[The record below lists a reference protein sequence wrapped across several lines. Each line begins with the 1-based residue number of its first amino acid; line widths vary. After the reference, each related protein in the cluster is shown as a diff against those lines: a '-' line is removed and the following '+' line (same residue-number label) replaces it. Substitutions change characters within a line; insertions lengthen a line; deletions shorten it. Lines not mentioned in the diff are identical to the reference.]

1 MAFAVIKIK
10 LPKHLEPSI
19 LPLTFESANI
29 WNKALYL
36 ALEQLNE
43 DFLFNLLR
51 QDTKESKK
59 KFLKFFNSLKTQI
72 QKVVKSSLLH
82 SQTTQAIIDYL
93 IGSIKTAVKNRF
105 KDKSHNY
112 PSKRNQHIIIWKNQ
126 AIRFSEDGKR
136 IILPNARGKEPLI
149 VKLKKKHLKLLD
161 KWLNQFCGEIKQAV
175 LTKKFGRWVVN
186 LIIKYPDQKQNVDR
200 RKRLFVDLGE
210 IHPFACYDE
219 PNNQFVLF
227 NGRYI
232 RSLKHKRFKLIS
244 IKQKLLAHKQ
254 KGSRRYQRIENSLNE
269 QIWKVERQ
277 LEDLENK
284 YIKKLLDY
292 CLENKIGT
300 VVIGDVEGIREKA
313 KYNKNA
319 NRKIHLIWRFR
330 KLVEKIKNKLSTY
343 GVKVVEVSERYS
355 TQLCPVCG
363 QKNKTNNRN
372 YKCSKCGFK
381 FHRDFVGSL
390 GIARNFFNLK
400 LKKGFKF
407 ESKLKEKFKLRV
419 FKVDVK
425 KHDILRR
432 ETYIGCG
439 LEPPR
444 RRDRHAPPPILGGD
458 SSASY

>member
-10 LPKHLEPSI
+10 LPKHLGPSI
-19 LPLTFESANI
+19 LPLTFESANV
-29 WNKALYL
+29 WNRALDL
-36 ALEQLNE
+36 ALDQLNE
-43 DFLFNLLR
+43 NYLFDLLK
-51 QDTKESKK
+51 QNSSESKK
-59 KFLKFFNSLKTQI
+59 EFLKFFNSLKNKI
-72 QKVVKSSLLH
+72 QKTVKSSLLH

-105 KDKSHNY
+105 IDKNHNY
-112 PSKRNQHIIIWKNQ
+112 PSRRNQHIIIWKNQ
-126 AIRFSEDGKR
+126 AIRFDGRKL
-136 IILPNARGKEPLI
+136 ILPNARRKEPLI

-161 KWLNQFCGEIKQAV
+161 KWLNQFGGEIRQAV
-175 LTKKFGRWVVN
+175 LTKKFGRLIVN
-186 LIIKYPDQKQNVDR
+186 LIIKYPDQKQDVER
-200 RKRLFVDLGE
+200 KKRLFVDLGE

-219 PNNQFVLF
+219 TNNQFALF

-232 RSLKHKRFKLIS
+232 RCLKHKRFKLIS

-254 KGSRRYQRIENSLNE
+254 EGSRRYQRVENSLNN

-277 LEDLENK
+277 IEDLENK

-292 CLENKIGT
+292 CLENQIGT
-300 VVIGDVEGIREKA
+300 V
-313 KYNKNA
+313 YNKNA

-330 KLVEKIKNKLSTY
+330 KLIEKIKNKLSAY
-343 GVKVVEVSERYS
+343 GVKVVEVSERFS

-400 LKKGFKF
+400 LKRGFIF
-407 ESKLKEKFKLRV
+407 ENKLKEKFKLIV
-419 FKVDVK
+419 FRVDVK
-425 KHDILRR
+425 KHEVIKR
-432 ETYIGCG
+432 ETYIGGG

-444 RRDRHAPPPILGGD
+444 RRDRHALLPAKGSN
-458 SSASY
+458 SSASFNH